1 MRWSRKT
8 RDTVDEPQGI
18 GIADLL
24 EALRNDIDD
33 SQERLVKSEKD
44 AIFDVEDVEVE
55 VAVNITHKTSGNAGV
70 QVTVAGILGVGGGGA
85 HERGRETGNRLKLRL
100 VRRKGVDGGVAG
112 RSKVVT

>member
-1 MRWSRKT
+1 MET
-8 RDTVDEPQGI
+8 QGV

-24 EALRNDIDD
+24 EALRSDIDE
-33 SQERLVKSEKD
+33 SQARLNKSDKD

-55 VAVNITHKTSGNAGV
+55 VAVNISRKSSGTGGI
-70 QVTVAGILGVGGGGA
+70 QVTVLGFLGAGVGGA

-112 RSKVVT
+112 GQRTGT